1 MIRLWGNYFRIIIV
15 LISFLCLVSVCSNY
29 IIINFTFICMKD
41 DFSEATEANGT
52 LKSIYDYT
60 PTEKKYILW
69 AVAFGTMIG
78 TFPINVLYVKYGA
91 RIPFFSAGVLSALT
105 TGFTPW
111 AAGQPM
117 WIFVILRFLQ
127 GVAYSADF
135 AAIGIVISKWASLNE
150 TAIFIAT
157 LTSFTSIASIITNG
171 VSGVICDSSL
181 GWKWSFYLH
190 AVVCFFVFSLWV
202 LIYKDDPTFHKS
214 VSVKEL
220 GKIQKNKSE
229 AHIKDGMKVPYKAI
243 FTSPVVLTVWL
254 CAFTELST
262 LIMIATYA
270 PIYFRSVLKF
280 DIKIIGFYLGIMTA
294 IHIPFRFV
302 CAFLSDKMKFVSEIL
317 KIHIFN
323 TLAVG
328 FVGISFVVFGQI
340 PPEHNISAVV
350 CLAILECF
358 ISFNSGGFYK
368 CGTLHSR
375 QFASTVISAIQFTKC
390 ISLFSGPALV
400 AFFVT
405 DESNQTQWSHVFM
418 TLAGF
423 TFVANIL
430 SFIFFTDKPAK
441 WTEDGGTVKYTKKE
455 EDTVKSFYDYT
466 PIEKKYILWA
476 VAFGTIVGIFPINV
490 LYVRFGAR
498 IAFFTAGILSA
509 ITTGFTPWAASYSMW
524 FLVALRFLQG
534 VAYSADFAA
543 IGIVISKWAPLD
555 ETAVFIATLTSFTSI
570 SSIITNGVSGVIC
583 ESDLGWK
590 WSFYFHAAACFFVF
604 MTWGLVYKDDP
615 SFHKSVSAKELG
627 KIQKNKTEAHI
638 KDDMKIPYRKIFTSP
653 VVITVWLCA
662 FTELST
668 LILIATYAPI
678 YFRSV
683 LGFDIKIIGFYLGI
697 MLAIHLPFRF
707 VCAFLSDKTSCIS
720 EMKKIHIFNTL
731 AVGFVGVS
739 FIVFSQ
745 IPPEQKI
752 WAVICLA
759 ILECFTSFNSGGFYK
774 CGTLHARQFS
784 SIVISAI
791 QFTKCISLFSGPA
804 LVAFFVTDESNQTQW
819 SHVFMTLAGFT
830 FVANIFSFIFFTDQ
844 PAEWTE
850 DGGAVKYSKKED
862 IVKI

>member
-41 DFSEATEANGT
+41 DFSQTADVNGT

-69 AVAFGTMIG
+69 AVAFGTMLG
-78 TFPINVLYVKYGA
+78 TFPINVLYVRYGA

-105 TGFTPW
+105 TGLTPW
-111 AAGQPM
+111 AAGQKM
-117 WIFVILRFLQ
+117 WIFVALRFLQ

-135 AAIGIVISKWASLNE
+135 AAIGIVISKWAPLNE

-190 AVVCFFVFSLWV
+190 AAACLAVFIIWV
-202 LIYKDDPTFHKS
+202 LIYRDDPTFHKS

-229 AHIKDGMKVPYKAI
+229 AHIKDGMEVPYKAI

-280 DIKIIGFYLGIMTA
+280 DIKIIGFYLGVMTA
-294 IHIPFRFV
+294 IHLPFRFV
-302 CAFLSDKMKFVSEIL
+302 CAFLSDKMKFISEL
-317 KIHIFN
+317 AKIHIFN

-328 FVGISFVVFGQI
+328 FVGLSFLVFGQI
-340 PPEHNISAVV
+340 PAEHNISAVV

-405 DESNQTQWSHVFM
+405 DESSQTQWSHVFM

-423 TFVANIL
+423 TFLANIL

-441 WTEDGGTVKYTKKE
+441 WTED
-455 EDTVKSFYDYT
+455 S
-466 PIEKKYILWA
+466 
-476 VAFGTIVGIFPINV
+476 
-490 LYVRFGAR
+490 
-498 IAFFTAGILSA
+498 
-509 ITTGFTPWAASYSMW
+509 
-524 FLVALRFLQG
+524 
-534 VAYSADFAA
+534 
-543 IGIVISKWAPLD
+543 
-555 ETAVFIATLTSFTSI
+555 
-570 SSIITNGVSGVIC
+570 
-583 ESDLGWK
+583 
-590 WSFYFHAAACFFVF
+590 
-604 MTWGLVYKDDP
+604 
-615 SFHKSVSAKELG
+615 
-627 KIQKNKTEAHI
+627 
-638 KDDMKIPYRKIFTSP
+638 
-653 VVITVWLCA
+653 
-662 FTELST
+662 
-668 LILIATYAPI
+668 
-678 YFRSV
+678 
-683 LGFDIKIIGFYLGI
+683 
-697 MLAIHLPFRF
+697 
-707 VCAFLSDKTSCIS
+707 
-720 EMKKIHIFNTL
+720 
-731 AVGFVGVS
+731 
-739 FIVFSQ
+739 
-745 IPPEQKI
+745 
-752 WAVICLA
+752 
-759 ILECFTSFNSGGFYK
+759 
-774 CGTLHARQFS
+774 
-784 SIVISAI
+784 
-791 QFTKCISLFSGPA
+791 
-804 LVAFFVTDESNQTQW
+804 
-819 SHVFMTLAGFT
+819 
-830 FVANIFSFIFFTDQ
+830 
-844 PAEWTE
+844 
-850 DGGAVKYSKKED
+850 GAVKYSKKD
-862 IVKI
+862 GDVKI